1 MAQGIATPQSPSE
14 QTITLESPFV
24 GLKAMTEVDANRF
37 FGRKEEIAE
46 LVALLKQH
54 RLLAI
59 VADSGAGKSSL
70 AQAGLI
76 PAFRGGALSDTA
88 GREPDARLWHV
99 VVMRP
104 RRDPIEG
111 LRRGVTEAAERLER
125 SADQCAA
132 LRKRIVA
139 ADPSET
145 AYAIRCDL
153 PTERTETLL
162 IVDQFEELLTE
173 TAEAQ
178 RASFVD
184 LLMALEAAG
193 GFRIVLT
200 LRSDHFNLCRPF
212 SELFEHLTRNGH
224 EAVLRLRRI
233 TDKGIEE
240 AVRNP
245 LRLAGHRDV
254 SEQDAVIDSIRR
266 DITDRAGDLALVQIA
281 LYAMWQKH
289 RVEASISWSPIRK
302 SGPSWVRWPTKRS
315 TSGPNASTREN
326 GT

>member
-1 MAQGIATPQSPSE
+1 MRTLRTHTKRLQLPDQDNNEAGDSSEGAELYLAQGIATPQSPSE

-24 GLKAMTEVDANRF
+24 GLKAMTEVDANQF

-178 RASFVD
+178 RA
-184 LLMALEAAG
+184 
-193 GFRIVLT
+193 
-200 LRSDHFNLCRPF
+200 RSLIF
-212 SELFEHLTRNGH
+212 SW
-224 EAVLRLRRI
+224 RLRPPVASGSSSPCAPI
-233 TDKGIEE
+233 ISTS
-240 AVRNP
+240 
-245 LRLAGHRDV
+245 AGHFQNC
-254 SEQDAVIDSIRR
+254 SSI
-266 DITDRAGDLALVQIA
+266 
-281 LYAMWQKH
+281 
-289 RVEASISWSPIRK
+289 
-302 SGPSWVRWPTKRS
+302 
-315 TSGPNASTREN
+315 
-326 GT
+326 